1 MPEIIMQ
8 MRIFLRVILPISY
21 LQSGSIRS
29 DSMEV
34 EGYLAQKWGLDNL
47 LPNENQYSS
56 RFSSESASGSG
67 NSLDL
72 SNGVLAE
79 VLTGGTEDVFGG
91 GSGFSTS
98 MWVKGWPSGAG
109 ESLLAKNDFS
119 PAVYGNLRAWLDASD
134 PKYFSIDDEG
144 AAPPGRISSNGM
156 ICPVMGTMPSRPAP
170 YQNSTLLGSMP
181 GADLNGDRLILENSE
196 TGMDGWSKL
205 HVFTTF
211 RFDSNT
217 RWQYLF
223 GKTSNV
229 NDSNVAV
236 WHFGLR
242 NGNWNPPQIRSWAVT
257 NNNAY
262 KHEGNQAPTAS
273 IKQNLGLLSILQ
285 WHKFYCKID
294 GTVWKTRSVSGAL
307 KSLPTIPVR
316 LGQSSNIKFG
326 EFVVFN
332 DALSSSDE
340 QKMEGY
346 LAHKWGLE
354 GDLPTVTPTNQVLQF
369 PQQVGLSSGLPP
381 GK

>member
-1 MPEIIMQ
+1 MAE
-8 MRIFLRVILPISY
+8 
-21 LQSGSIRS
+21 RS
-29 DSMEV
+29 
-34 EGYLAQKWGLDNL
+34 
-47 LPNENQYSS
+47 
-56 RFSSESASGSG
+56 R
-67 NSLDL
+67 
-72 SNGVLAE
+72 
-79 VLTGGTEDVFGG
+79 
-91 GSGFSTS
+91 
-98 MWVKGWPSGAG
+98 G

-144 AAPPGRISSNGM
+144 TAPVTGQNFIKWYDLSGNGRHAVIEA
-156 ICPVMGTMPSRPAP
+156 GTP
-170 YQNSTLLGSMP
+170 YWRFNSAWLDA

-223 GKTSNV
+223 GKTSSV

-242 NGNWNPPQIRSWAVT
+242 NGNYPPQIRSWAVT
-257 NNNAY
+257 NNNAW

-273 IKQNLGLLSILQ
+273 IKQNLGLLSI
-285 WHKFYCKID
+285 FYN
-294 GTVWKTRSVSGAL
+294 GTNFIVNRWY
-307 KSLPTIPVR
+307 R
-316 LGQSSNIKFG
+316 LENEICLRCFEISSHYPCSIRTKLNIKFG

-354 GDLPTVTPTNQVLQF
+354 ETCQQVTPTSQVLQF
-369 PQQVGLSSGLPP
+369 LQQVGLSSGLPP
-381 GK
+381 GKIKSH